1 MLSLRLPQRSK
12 FILLCV
18 LSGVFSAAFVAMD
31 VYYLNTY
38 LNDPL
43 IYGFL
48 TEWIGLL
55 FSFVLMLIFS
65 IPIRKDKP
73 LGTILDPTFR
83 GLALPRGKPLLY
95 IIAAGLSASFSTF
108 SYFILTFVGD
118 PSSILPLSRLV
129 IVYLLVAE
137 LFYEKDTPTLVEVV
151 SISIILI
158 GVFFVSFSGSSLG
171 IIEALL
177 TLGPY
182 NMGLAFYTYFQK
194 LARDYREKENVVNDS
209 LNLRIW
215 SLLFLTIFL
224 TIFTI
229 PLFTP
234 EQLSITLIYFFDTF
248 TVIFIIIDMSLAFFS
263 YVFYLRA
270 LGMGKMSIVNSI
282 TSISVI
288 LGIPFTLI
296 GNFLFPGAF
305 GVIPLDAY
313 SWTAKALG
321 SLLVFEGI
329 VVLSVSQ
336 EKTFILIKVKY
347 PCGKDLLGTL
357 KSIKGVERVSA
368 VAGVYDYIVKVKIR
382 SVAKVYN
389 LLVQKIEKIPEISEI
404 TTMTIVKEHE
414 KI

>member
-18 LSGVFSAAFVAMD
+18 LSGTFSAAFVAMD
-31 VYYLNTY
+31 VYYLNVY
-38 LNDPL
+38 LSDPMV
-43 IYGFL
+43 YGFL
-48 TEWIGLL
+48 TEWLGLI
-55 FSFVLMLIFS
+55 FSFFLMFVFS
-65 IPIRKDKP
+65 IPIKRKP
-73 LGTILDPTFR
+73 LGTILDPTFK
-83 GLALPRGKPLLY
+83 GLAFPRGKVLIYL
-95 IIAAGLSASFSTF
+95 IAAGISASFSTF
-108 SYFILTFVGD
+108 SYFMLTFVGD

-137 LFYEKDTPTLVEVV
+137 LFYEKDTPTIVEVV

-171 IIEALL
+171 LVEALL

-182 NMGLAFYTYFQK
+182 NVGLAFYTYFQK
-194 LARDYREKENVVNDS
+194 LARDYRNKETVVNDS

-215 SLLFLTIFL
+215 SLFFLTIFL
-224 TIFTI
+224 TIFTYPI
-229 PLFTP
+229 LTA
-234 EQLSITLIYFFDTF
+234 EQLSLISYYLFDTF
-248 TVIFIIIDMSLAFFS
+248 TILFVSIDMGLAFLS

-288 LGIPFTLI
+288 LGVPFTLI
-296 GNFLFPGAF
+296 GNYFFPGAF
-305 GVIPLDAY
+305 GVIPTDIS
-313 SWTAKALG
+313 SWLAKALG

-329 VVLSVSQ
+329 VVLSISQ
-336 EKTFILIKVKY
+336 EKTFILIKVRY
-347 PCGKDLLGTL
+347 PCGKDLLNTL

-382 SVAKVYN
+382 SIAKVYN
-389 LLVQKIEKIPEISEI
+389 LLVRKIEKIPEISEV